1 MDIFLIIVG
10 FIFIIVGIAGSIL
23 PVLPGPPLAWVG
35 LLFMYLTKVIPM
47 DYWVLGIAL
56 TLAIIITILDYVI
69 PAVGTKK
76 FGGTKYGMWGTTI
89 GLIIGLLIPIPLGFL
104 IGSIVGAFVG
114 ELIYDSQDTPRA
126 TKAAIGSFVGFISAT
141 FLKLVVTLGFLIWF
155 IKVVWQYKSEFF

>member
-10 FIFIIVGIAGSIL
+10 FIFIIVGIVGSIL

-35 LLFMYLTKVIPM
+35 LLFMYLTKLIPM

-89 GLIIGLLIPIPLGFL
+89 GLVIGLLIPIPLGFL

-126 TKAAIGSFVGFISAT
+126 IKAAIGSFVGFISAT
-141 FLKLVVTLGFLIWF
+141 FLKLLVTLGFLIWF